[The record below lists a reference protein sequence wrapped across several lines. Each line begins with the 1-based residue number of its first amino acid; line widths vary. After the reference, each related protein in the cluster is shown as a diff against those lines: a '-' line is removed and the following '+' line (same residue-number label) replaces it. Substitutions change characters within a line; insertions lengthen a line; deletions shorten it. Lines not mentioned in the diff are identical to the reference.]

1 MSLAG
6 VRWLLATALA
16 ASVVAA
22 LLATAPASAAA
33 AGCTAT
39 LALAQTLTA
48 TDSHGIV
55 TGPVNR
61 AHDERAYAVL
71 LKSPQPSGSA
81 RWLTYATVVTN
92 TSGCTD
98 RGAVMEDQVPFP
110 FDCAAGRIG
119 RSTTTPCSG
128 TGASVSIL
136 LGTIAAHATQ
146 TVYLSGTFIKTGS
159 GANFSNLARV
169 GSNDA
174 HSVSSNTVAATVV
187 RTTKQLHLGF
197 RPRSSNVADDPY

>member
-6 VRWLLATALA
+6 GRWLLAPALA
-16 ASVVAA
+16 ASVVTA
-22 LLATAPASAAA
+22 LLATTAASA

-39 LALAQTLTA
+39 LSLTQTLSA

-55 TGPVNR
+55 SGPVNR
-61 AHDERAYAVL
+61 VHDERAYAVL
-71 LKSPQPSGSA
+71 LKSPQLSGSA
-81 RWLTYATVVTN
+81 HWLTYATAITN

-119 RSTTTPCSG
+119 ASTTTPCSG
-128 TGASVSIL
+128 SGASVSIL
-136 LGTIAAHATQ
+136 LGTIGAHATES
-146 TVYLSGTFIKTGS
+146 VYLTGTFIKTGS

-169 GSNDA
+169 GSNNA
-174 HSVSSNTVAATVV
+174 HPASSNTIAAKVV
-187 RTTKQLHLGF
+187 STTKQLHSAF
-197 RPRSSNVADDPY
+197 